1 MLARRHLNGTQ
12 DIVGTQRSSLHAV
25 NCNRPALLGKY
36 LREDNKR
43 IARAL
48 GLVAQVVGAILL
60 KCYRAFRE
68 VEILGQILLAHYS
81 LALGV
86 DATNEFNLL
95 LGR

>member
-1 MLARRHLNGTQ
+1 MLACWHLNGTQ
-12 DIVGTQRSSLHAV
+12 DIVGTQRLSLHAV
-25 NCNRPALLGKY
+25 NCYRPALLCKY
-36 LREDNKR
+36 LREDNEC

-48 GLVAQVVGAILL
+48 GLVAQVVGTILL
-60 KCYRAFRE
+60 KCYRTLRE

-86 DATNEFNLL
+86 YATHELNLL